1 MTVIPFPVR
10 RPEVEPLSFAIGAR
24 VDLRIGA
31 LAAGVVRPRDG
42 AEAFS
47 YSKLARLLRGAR
59 MAWRERG
66 AHAALALALPADLH
80 SGVDAQFLNEAAREA
95 GCTRGLFGFELD
107 EREIVRTG
115 PVLAEDLRAH
125 GWDVILRGDPA
136 CPLPLGARARSL
148 YTELVL
154 DVSAAV
160 GPFLALDGGDRTP
173 FGQRVLAAG
182 AAGLTLTAET
192 VRTAVD
198 ARQLAIAGFDRGGGP
213 FAEAGLR

>member
-31 LAAGVVRPRDG
+31 LAAGVVRPRGG

-47 YSKLARLLRGAR
+47 YSNLARLLRGAR

-66 AHAALALALPADLH
+66 AHAGLALALPAALH
-80 SGVDAQFLNEAAREA
+80 SGVDAQFLSEAAREA

-107 EREIVRTG
+107 EREIIRVG
-115 PVLAEDLRAH
+115 PGIAEDLRAR
-125 GWDVILRGDPA
+125 GWGVILRGDPA
-136 CPLPLGARARSL
+136 CPLPFGAHARSL

-154 DVSAAV
+154 DISAAA
-160 GPFLALDGGDRTP
+160 GPFLALEGGDRTP
-173 FGQRVLAAG
+173 LSQRVLAAR

-192 VRTAVD
+192 VHSAAE
-198 ARQLAIAGFDRGGGP
+198 ARHLAIAGFDRGGGP